1 MPDDIYIPQAVNPHQ
16 GLEWQLM
23 QKGEKHIALFALH
36 HETLPDEFAKD
47 ETFSSLTLECIAHQQ
62 RGTKK
67 RDTKKR
73 RRGAKQLIFKIFFTP
88 SKQQDAQKLYQ
99 LLESCYQ
106 SDSKITPDIERKIG
120 QLLGYRD
127 EDIKIYLQWV
137 QQFQNSLYL
146 PKNMPPNPFT

>member
-36 HETLPDEFAKD
+36 HETLPDEFAKN
-47 ETFSSLTLECIAHQQ
+47 ETFPSLTLECIAHQQ
-62 RGTKK
+62 KQ
-67 RDTKKR
+67 R
-73 RRGAKQLIFKIFFTP
+73 RRGAKQLIFKIFFNP
-88 SKQQDAQKLYQ
+88 AKQQDAQKLYQ

-106 SDSKITPDIERKIG
+106 PDSKITPDIERKIG
-120 QLLGYRD
+120 QLLGYKT
-127 EDIKIYLQWV
+127 EDIDAYLQWV

-146 PKNMPPNPFT
+146 PKNMPPNPFV

>member
-36 HETLPDEFAKD
+36 NETLPDDFTQSESFP
-47 ETFSSLTLECIAHQQ
+47 SLTLECIAHQQ
-62 RGTKK
+62 RRPNKQ
-67 RDTKKR
+67 R

-88 SKQQDAQKLYQ
+88 DKQQDAQTLYQ

-106 SDSKITPDIERKIG
+106 SDSKITPQIERKIG
-120 QLLGYRD
+120 QLLGYKN
-127 EDIKIYLQWV
+127 EDIETYLQWV